1 MNKKE
6 VKDKKARSH
15 EKNHIKFLI
24 RESNIFPMSTIY
36 ILETKQMIDKE
47 EEPFKESCSSSV
59 CGASNLQRIHS
70 ACCNML
76 LPHTYAVHV
85 QLTLM

>member
-1 MNKKE
+1 M
-6 VKDKKARSH
+6 
-15 EKNHIKFLI
+15 
-24 RESNIFPMSTIY
+24 Y
-36 ILETKQMIDKE
+36 KE
-47 EEPFKESCSSSV
+47 EEPFKGSCSSSV

-85 QLTLM
+85 QLTLMYAPRERDECDSLVAISDF